1 LRQNVSINK
10 ELRDKFLLYCNS
22 KGQKMST
29 VLQKAIELMIEGR
42 FNPFEEKK
50 DGEK

>member
-1 LRQNVSINK
+1 MGK
-10 ELRDKFLLYCNS
+10 
-22 KGQKMST
+22 
-29 VLQKAIELMIEGR
+29 KAIELMIEGR